1 MHEVR
6 HELLCLPDCLV
17 VLMGITFYTDDMAA
31 LKLRG
36 PEAKILTL
44 TLHRRKNGNSVPQR
58 DTPEMLELP
67 FKIPRV

>member
-1 MHEVR
+1 
-6 HELLCLPDCLV
+6 
-17 VLMGITFYTDDMAA
+17 MAA

-36 PEAKILTL
+36 PEDKILTL

-67 FKIPRV
+67 FKILGVWAEETPPRLV